1 MNRKNFLRLL
11 AGLSMVPFLP
21 APSTETPEINDQ
33 WMPGTEEDGTMRYW
47 VYDYAS
53 NGRDFSAGVRIE
65 VSPTTGIVTVLDT
78 HTWR

>member
-47 VYDYAS
+47 VYDC
-53 NGRDFSAGVRIE
+53 VRA
-65 VSPTTGIVTVLDT
+65 TTETRARGTPAY
-78 HTWR
+78 RRNKCAYP